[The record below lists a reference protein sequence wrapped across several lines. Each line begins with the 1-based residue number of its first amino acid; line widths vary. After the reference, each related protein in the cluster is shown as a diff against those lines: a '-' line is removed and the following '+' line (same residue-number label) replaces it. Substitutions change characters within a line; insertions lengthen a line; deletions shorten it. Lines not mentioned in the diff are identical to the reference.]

1 MFSENIPQEAGTG
14 SVDLM
19 KNKTQA
25 MEPLGE
31 TEPYLVVLGRYNIV
45 MNRGWS
51 RCQVF
56 ELFSGERWLLKTINF
71 PGISTEQPEHD
82 IIF

>member
-1 MFSENIPQEAGTG
+1 MFSENISQEAGTG

-45 MNRGWS
+45 INRAWS
-51 RCQVF
+51 SV
-56 ELFSGERWLLKTINF
+56 
-71 PGISTEQPEHD
+71 
-82 IIF
+82 